1 MSQTSASIEEVKE
14 KHTKELMQIE
24 GVEGVGVTLHNGKKH
39 IVLYVS
45 DKEKVGEKVPDA
57 IEGHPVKIE
66 VTGSFQ
72 AF

>member
-1 MSQTSASIEEVKE
+1 MSQTNASIEEVKE
-14 KHTKELMQIE
+14 KHTPELMQIE
-24 GVEGVGVTLHNGKKH
+24 GVEGVGITEHNGKPA

-45 DKEKVGEKVPDA
+45 DKKKVEKKVPSE